1 MKNPLF
7 VCSEFVIVELNILS
21 LPTRNTKIQSTFCAI
36 RIEFIR
42 KIRLKWPKSLQGSIS
57 KLHFFFAKTQNYT
70 IITFKMPKM
79 EFKFKYT

>member
-1 MKNPLF
+1 MKIKGKLNEMKNPLF

-57 KLHFFFAKTQNYT
+57 KLHFFHLQKRKITQLLHS
-70 IITFKMPKM
+70 KC
-79 EFKFKYT
+79 